1 MQKLDPHQHM
11 RGNHNCRGFYDH
23 TKPWVT
29 HCSVQSSDMHKIPE
43 GKKPPKGRFKSN
55 PFSIKSLTLLKKMY
69 IETTAS
75 SKVFSKQP
83 EGSPPTQVGED
94 CKKKS
99 HVLRFS
105 EYSLK
110 ILFAKDLLKML
121 EKLSS
126 GTQEYKNPS
135 KDGLL
140 LFNSKKGALS
150 PDKAQKATGSKDL
163 NSSSLTQK
171 NNREEILS
179 QIKKEL
185 DSLQKQLV
193 QDSNLLKPREKSLK
207 EVFNLLHREISSISS
222 EIKEMPK
229 IRMQILHSELVNIK
243 SKINSELKNTK
254 ASSEKK
260 EGSTFLSATKA
271 EVERSSF
278 EKLKILDTQKKFSR
292 LITLYHSLL
301 QLKQALIEGRNF
313 SIFTNG
319 GLFNFNKITNFGMGF
334 DVSLWAN
341 ACMFTLWPSLK
352 FAAPFLTL
360 SRARTTAPACH
371 DSPRRTE
378 VSFDTPLMVCLVP
391 ATYVLG

>member
-1 MQKLDPHQHM
+1 MSRIENLPKQGQ
-11 RGNHNCRGFYDH
+11 
-23 TKPWVT
+23 
-29 HCSVQSSDMHKIPE
+29 IPE

-313 SIFTNG
+313 GIFTGEVNLPSTQQRALLPFG
-319 GLFNFNKITNFGMGF
+319 IVYPFSSFKTSISLSKAKKKKFKELDEEEDESDENNLSNK
-334 DVSLWAN
+334 
-341 ACMFTLWPSLK
+341 K
-352 FAAPFLTL
+352 QKK
-360 SRARTTAPACH
+360 
-371 DSPRRTE
+371 
-378 VSFDTPLMVCLVP
+378 
-391 ATYVLG
+391 